1 MTARVTP
8 AAVVVGPPGA
18 GKTTVGRA
26 VSIMLGLPFLDT
38 DEMIEATAGKPI
50 PDIFFDDG
58 EPAFRAME
66 AAAVAGALGSSAGVV
81 AVGGG
86 AILDPGTRAALAGHT
101 VVFLS
106 VELPDAVKR
115 VGLAMGRPMLSVNP
129 RATLKY
135 LLDERRPLYAA
146 VATHTIA
153 TDGRSP
159 EEIADEMAGLIKPA

>member
-1 MTARVTP
+1 VTAP

-18 GKTTVGRA
+18 GKTTVGGA
-26 VSIMLGLPFLDT
+26 VAALLRLPFLDT
-38 DEMIEATAGKPI
+38 DDMIEATAGKPI

-66 AAAVAGALGSSAGVV
+66 VAAIAGTLGSFEGVL

-86 AILDPGTRAALAGHT
+86 AILDAGTRAALAGHT

-115 VGLAMGRPMLSVNP
+115 VGLAAGRPVLTVNP
-129 RATLKY
+129 RATLKF
-135 LLDERRPLYAA
+135 LMEQRRPLYAS
-146 VATHTIA
+146 VATHTIT
-153 TDGRSP
+153 TDGRTP
-159 EEIADEMAGLIKPA
+159 EDIAAEMAALIKPA

>member
-1 MTARVTP
+1 MTA
-8 AAVVVGPPGA
+8 AVLVGPPGA
-18 GKTTVGRA
+18 GKTTVGGLVA
-26 VSIMLGLPFLDT
+26 ALLGLPFLDT
-38 DEMIEATAGKPI
+38 DDMVEATAGKPI

-58 EPAFRAME
+58 EAAFRAME
-66 AAAVAGALGSSAGVV
+66 TAAIAGALGSFDGVL

-86 AILDPGTRAALAGHT
+86 AILDPGARAVLAGHT

-115 VGLAMGRPMLSVNP
+115 VGLATGRPLLTVNP

-135 LLDERRPLYAA
+135 LMEQRRPLYAS

-153 TDGRSP
+153 TDGRTP
-159 EEIADEMAGLIKPA
+159 ADIADEMAALIKPA